1 MGIQRILRRFN
12 VPFDVIRQ
20 PPIVREK
27 GRVRPAGDP
36 KTFGALGGIQPA
48 GPKDLQRLPEG
59 QRTDAMIV
67 IYTDCELLT
76 GDAPDT
82 QADHV
87 VPRGPGVY
95 CGIEFEIQSVEPW
108 PRHRKYL
115 AVKVGQ

>member
-1 MGIQRILRRFN
+1 MGISRVLKRFN
-12 VPFDVIRQ
+12 VPFDIIRQ

-27 GRVRPAGDP
+27 GRVKDAGGP
-36 KTFGALGGIQPA
+36 ELLPGMGGIQPA

-59 QRTDAMIV
+59 QRTDAAIV
-67 IYTDCELLT
+67 IFTDLDLLT

-87 VPRGPGVY
+87 IPRAPGVY
-95 CGIEFEIQSVEPW
+95 CGVEFEIQSVEPW